1 LSNSST
7 SRRKMLAA
15 QEDIA
20 NRIVDLAQRKDM
32 TVYQT
37 VNDILEQALR
47 VEELGMSLRQVVDE
61 RWVLERAQETG
72 FTFTIEQL
80 LYRVVDEAYE
90 SDKEKYTVIWREMGH
105 WYGKYYKAKHEKP
118 LDAFREALELFTIGT
133 SEYTLE
139 SNNRDL
145 IFSFIGEKL
154 TPGYIELFCVFIEE
168 LLTVLGFKLK
178 VKEIN
183 RGIIKLEMSR

>member
-1 LSNSST
+1 MSSQ

-20 NRIVDLAQRKDM
+20 NRIVTLAQRKDM

-61 RWVLERAQETG
+61 RWMLEKAQETG

-80 LYRVVDEAYE
+80 LYRIVEEAYTE
-90 SDKEKYTVIWREMGH
+90 NSEKSAKVWREMGH
-105 WYGKYYKAKHEKP
+105 WYGKYYQAKHEEP
-118 LDAFREALELFTIGT
+118 VEAFKESLELFTLGT
-133 SEYTLE
+133 SEYTFE
-139 SNNRDL
+139 NGNRQ
-145 IFSFIGEKL
+145 ISFSLIGEKL
-154 TPGYIELFCVFIEE
+154 SSGYLELFSVFVEE
-168 LLTVLGFKLK
+168 LLLVLGFKLNGK
-178 VKEIN
+178 DIKP
-183 RGIIKLEMSR
+183 GIIKMELKQ

>member
-1 LSNSST
+1 MSGQ

-20 NRIVDLAQRKDM
+20 NRIVELAKRKDM

-47 VEELGMSLRQVVDE
+47 VEELGMSLSQVVDE
-61 RWVLERAQETG
+61 RWMLEKAQETG

-80 LYRVVDEAYE
+80 FYRIVDEIYE
-90 SDKEKYTVIWREMGH
+90 ENSEKSVKTWKEMGH
-105 WYGKYYKAKHEKP
+105 WYGKYYQAKDDEP
-118 LDAFREALELFTIGT
+118 IEAFKEALELFTLGS

-139 SNNRDL
+139 VASREL
-145 IFSFIGEKL
+145 SFSLLGEKL
-154 TPGYIELFCVFIEE
+154 SVGYLELFSVFVEE
-168 LLTVLGFKLK
+168 LFSVLGFK
-178 VKEIN
+178 VKEKEIR
-183 RGIIKLEMSR
+183 RGIIKMELSQ

>member
-1 LSNSST
+1 MSS

-20 NRIVDLAQRKDM
+20 NRIVELAQRKDM

-47 VEELGMSLRQVVDE
+47 VEDLGISLRQVVDE
-61 RWVLERAQETG
+61 RWMLERAQETG

-80 LYRVVDEAYE
+80 LYSIVDEAYE
-90 SDKEKYTVIWREMGH
+90 SDKKKSIKIWRDMGH
-105 WYGKYYKAKHEKP
+105 WYGKYYQAKHEKP
-118 LDAFREALELFTIGT
+118 LEAFKEALELFTLGT
-133 SEYTLE
+133 SEYNLDV
-139 SNNRDL
+139 NNRDL
-145 IFSFIGEKL
+145 TFSFIGEKL
-154 TPGYIELFCVFIEE
+154 TPGYIELFSTFVEE
-168 LLTVLGFKLK
+168 LLSVFGYKLK
-178 VKEIN
+178 SKEIN

>member
-1 LSNSST
+1 MSS

-20 NRIVDLAQRKDM
+20 NRIVELAQRKDM

-47 VEELGMSLRQVVDE
+47 VEDLGISLRQVVDE
-61 RWVLERAQETG
+61 RWMLERAQETG

-80 LYRVVDEAYE
+80 LYSIVDEAYE
-90 SDKEKYTVIWREMGH
+90 SDKKKSIKIWRDMGH
-105 WYGKYYKAKHEKP
+105 WYGKYYQAK
-118 LDAFREALELFTIGT
+118 LELFTLGT
-133 SEYTLE
+133 SEYNLDV
-139 SNNRDL
+139 NNRDL
-145 IFSFIGEKL
+145 TFSFIGEKL
-154 TPGYIELFCVFIEE
+154 TPGYIELFSTFVEE
-168 LLTVLGFKLK
+168 LLSVFGYKLK
-178 VKEIN
+178 SKEIN

>member
-1 LSNSST
+1 MSSP

-15 QEDIA
+15 QEAIA
-20 NRIVDLAQRKDM
+20 NRIVELAKRKDM

-61 RWVLERAQETG
+61 RWMLERAQETG

-80 LYRVVDEAYE
+80 LYLIVEEAYDE
-90 SDKEKYTVIWREMGH
+90 NPEKSEKVWREMGH
-105 WYGKYYKAKHEKP
+105 WYGKYYKAKHDEP
-118 LDAFREALELFTIGT
+118 IDAFKEALELFTLGS

-139 SNNRDL
+139 LSNRDL
-145 IFSFIGEKL
+145 SFSLIGEKL
-154 TPGYIELFCVFIEE
+154 SIGYLELFSVYVEE
-168 LLTVLGFKLK
+168 LFSVLGFN
-178 VKEIN
+178 VKEKEIKP
-183 RGIIKLEMSR
+183 GIIKMELSL

>member
-1 LSNSST
+1 
-7 SRRKMLAA
+7 MLAA

-20 NRIVDLAQRKDM
+20 NRIVELAQRKDM

-61 RWVLERAQETG
+61 RWMLERAQETG

-80 LYRVVDEAYE
+80 LYKTVDEAYE
-90 SDKEKYTVIWREMGH
+90 SDKKKYIQIWREMGH
-105 WYGKYYKAKHEKP
+105 WYGKYYQAKHEQP
-118 LDAFREALELFTIGT
+118 LNAFREALELFTLGT

-139 SNNRDL
+139 NSNRDL
-145 IFSFIGEKL
+145 TFSFIGEKL
-154 TPGYIELFCVFIEE
+154 TPGYIDLFSVFIEE
-168 LLTVLGFKLK
+168 LLITLGYKLK
-178 VKEIN
+178 SKEIN